1 MKNQKKNGPVV
12 VHCSAGIGRT
22 AVFIAVHNCIEQLRQ
37 DEMIDLFTIVLRLRL
52 QRNGMIQS
60 MDQYAFC
67 YRVMAEVCAMFDD
80 YVNTQGLQGR

>member
-1 MKNQKKNGPVV
+1 MQQITNYFYLLKWGNSLNLLQ
-12 VHCSAGIGRT
+12 
-22 AVFIAVHNCIEQLRQ
+22 
-37 DEMIDLFTIVLRLRL
+37 IVLRLRL